1 MTVTQDTDHDDAHDE
16 AHDAHDAHD
25 DFHEFHVYHGDDG
38 VRCDRS
44 LPEHSRESGLS
55 VLNIFDIWH

>member
-1 MTVTQDTDHDDAHDE
+1 MTVTHDTDHDDAHDE
-16 AHDAHDAHD
+16 AHDAHDD
-25 DFHEFHVYHGDDG
+25 SHESHVCHGDDG

-44 LPEHSRESGLS
+44 LPEHLRESELL